1 MVVFVLEG
9 ERGGREEEAMV
20 LSQAGYSGGGVSGRL
35 VGG

>member
-9 ERGGREEEAMV
+9 ERGGGEEAMV